1 MVYFIGFND
10 LQVGCKL
17 GSPQTNLLCFGSVQ
31 SSFFLPLFVCLP
43 PSLSLS
49 LSVSLSVTFTLFS
62 FTHSLPLH
70 YRFHTVSRSLSPFL
84 HLKPIINSTLPSPLH
99 KHYLAVEKSFLR
111 SPARTSGPWKE
122 RIKIMRK

>member
-10 LQVGCKL
+10 LPVECTL
-17 GSPQTNLLCFGSVQ
+17 GNPQTMTLFRICSILFLSPSVCL
-31 SSFFLPLFVCLP
+31 SPSLSISLSFFL
-43 PSLSLS
+43 SLSYS
-49 LSVSLSVTFTLFS
+49 FTLFS

-70 YRFHTVSRSLSPFL
+70 YRFHTVSHSLSPFL

-122 RIKIMRK
+122 RNKVMRK